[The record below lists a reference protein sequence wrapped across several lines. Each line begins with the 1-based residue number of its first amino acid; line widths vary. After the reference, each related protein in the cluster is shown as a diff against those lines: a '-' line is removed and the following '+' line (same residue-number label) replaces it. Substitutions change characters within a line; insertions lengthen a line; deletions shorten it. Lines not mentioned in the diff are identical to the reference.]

1 MLVTKSHRV
10 STIDGKKCNFDNFLP
25 HLFVYLINL
34 SYLCSGNNNNNTAKV
49 VNFSNLSK

>member
-10 STIDGKKCNFDNFLP
+10 STIDGKNCNFDNFLP